1 MSINEENLRLEI
13 EKTYTPAELI
23 ELLDIPMKKVLD
35 FIMEDVYDNIE
46 MFKDVI
52 KEPDDEEETKT

>member
-23 ELLDIPMKKVLD
+23 ELLDIPMEKVLD

-52 KEPDDEEETKT
+52 KEPDDEQETKT

>member
-23 ELLDIPMKKVLD
+23 ELLDIPMEKVLD
-35 FIMEDVYDNIE
+35 FIIEDVYDNIE

-52 KEPDDEEETKT
+52 KETDDEEETKT

>member
-23 ELLDIPMKKVLD
+23 ELLDIPMEKVLD
-35 FIMEDVYDNIE
+35 FFMEDVYDNIE
-46 MFKDVI
+46 MVKDVI

>member
-23 ELLDIPMKKVLD
+23 ELLDIPMEKVLD

>member
-23 ELLDIPMKKVLD
+23 ELLDIPMEKVLD
-35 FIMEDVYDNIE
+35 FIIEDVYDNIE
-46 MFKDVI
+46 IFKDII
-52 KEPDDEEETKT
+52 KEPDNEEEDKI

>member
-23 ELLDIPMKKVLD
+23 ELLDIPMEKVLD

-52 KEPDDEEETKT
+52 KEPDDEEKIKT

>member
-23 ELLDIPMKKVLD
+23 ELLDIPMEKVLD
-35 FIMEDVYDNIE
+35 FIIEDVYDNIE
-46 MFKDVI
+46 MFKDII
-52 KEPDDEEETKT
+52 KEPDNEEEDKT

>member
-23 ELLDIPMKKVLD
+23 ELLDIPMEKVLD

-52 KEPDDEEETKT
+52 KEPDDEEQTKT